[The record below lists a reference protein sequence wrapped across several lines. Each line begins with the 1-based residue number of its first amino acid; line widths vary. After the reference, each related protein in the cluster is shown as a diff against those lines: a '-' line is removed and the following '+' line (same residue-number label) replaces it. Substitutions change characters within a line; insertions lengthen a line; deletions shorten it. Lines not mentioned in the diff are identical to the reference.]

1 MSAPLDA
8 SLQVGYVAAEDVY
21 IVFSEYYGD
30 DTVYGRREV
39 VLPSGEPVKGA
50 GLCVSDLIALGAQV
64 VGDGLG
70 ATNAWVERVA
80 LEPVVPAEPA
90 PDAPAHEAPAP
101 DAPAEPVQEAAP
113 EAPAEP
119 PSPSCCG
126 CSCCDKPV
134 NPPYKMVFT
143 LGEVKVTLE
152 GVKNLEVFSEEK
164 KVF

>member
-1 MSAPLDA
+1 MSVPLDA

-39 VLPSGEPVKGA
+39 VLPSGEPLKGA
-50 GLCVSDLIALGAQV
+50 GLCVSDLVALGAQV

-70 ATNAWVERVA
+70 ASNAWVERVA

-90 PDAPAHEAPAP
+90 PE
-101 DAPAEPVQEAAP
+101 APAEPAQEAVP
-113 EAPAEP
+113 EAPAEVPAEP

-126 CSCCDKPV
+126 CFCCDKPVV